1 MCTAPACACCTC
13 CHAQLPA
20 TCWPYKPPSLPPAA
34 DSTLNHWPFPWNHLH
49 EGYAYILTHPG
60 TPCVFYDH
68 QWQEGLRQT
77 IEKLIKIRKDM
88 GISNRSKVLFKC
100 FCRLKKRC
108 SWDNL
113 ACP

>member
-1 MCTAPACACCTC
+1 M
-13 CHAQLPA
+13 
-20 TCWPYKPPSLPPAA
+20 
-34 DSTLNHWPFPWNHLH
+34 
-49 EGYAYILTHPG
+49 THPG